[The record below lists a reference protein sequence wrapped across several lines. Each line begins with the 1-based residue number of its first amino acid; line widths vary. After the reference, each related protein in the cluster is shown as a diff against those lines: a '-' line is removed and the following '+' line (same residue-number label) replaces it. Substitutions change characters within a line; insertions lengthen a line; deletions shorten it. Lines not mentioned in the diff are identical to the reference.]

1 MKLIMA
7 IVIFEINITDSDHL
21 TDNRFPFILIYIIH
35 CYIEIF

>member
-21 TDNRFPFILIYIIH
+21 TDNRFPFFLYI
-35 CYIEIF
+35 